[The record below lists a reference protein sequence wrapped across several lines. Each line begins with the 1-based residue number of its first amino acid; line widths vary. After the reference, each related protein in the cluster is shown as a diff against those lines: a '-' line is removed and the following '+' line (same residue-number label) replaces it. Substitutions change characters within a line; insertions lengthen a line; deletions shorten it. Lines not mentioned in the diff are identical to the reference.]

1 MNISELV
8 WRKETRNDG
17 QDEIHFATTEFGVI
31 SVLDRMTGYGGGIR
45 DVETGFRDL
54 NNKFWLAS
62 GNFDIRHYGN
72 ESIENAIVIIK
83 ENSNTCIGV

>member
-45 DVETGFRDL
+45 DVETGFIDL

-62 GNFDIRHYGN
+62 GNFDIRHYKN
-72 ESIENAIVIIK
+72 ESIENAIAIIK
-83 ENSNTCIGV
+83 ENSNTCTGV